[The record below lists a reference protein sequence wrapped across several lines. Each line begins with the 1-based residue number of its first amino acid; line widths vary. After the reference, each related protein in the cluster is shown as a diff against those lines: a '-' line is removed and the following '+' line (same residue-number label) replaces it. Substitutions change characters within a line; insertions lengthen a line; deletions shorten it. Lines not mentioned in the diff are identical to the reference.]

1 VRIRPLEAAELP
13 ALSEAL
19 AALPLMVR
27 YGRGAAGLARAL
39 EAARARGDGLLVAE
53 DAGAVRG
60 LAWFLTAGTLALGG
74 YLKLIA
80 VLPGG
85 EGRGTGAA
93 LLRAFEAET
102 ARASAHAFLLVSDFN
117 EGARRFY
124 EREGYAVVG
133 PLPGLVLPDVAEVL
147 YWKKLRSP

>member
-1 VRIRPLEAAELP
+1 VRIRPLEAAEVP

-27 YGRGAAGLARAL
+27 YGRGAAALARAL
-39 EAARARGDGLLVAE
+39 EAGCARGDGLLVAE
-53 DAGAVRG
+53 DAGAPRG
-60 LAWFLTAGTLALGG
+60 LAWFLPAGTLALGG

-85 EGRGTGAA
+85 EGKGIGAA

-124 EREGYAVVG
+124 EREGYLAVG
-133 PLPGLVLPDVAEVL
+133 PLAGLVLPDVAEVL
-147 YWKKLRSP
+147 YWKRLRPP